1 MKKSI
6 LASTPFL
13 ILNKCLL
20 VNLGVEASL
29 VLSDLIQK
37 EQYFKES
44 CQDNDGFFFNVTNDI
59 SCSTTLSYYQI
70 KQALSVLEKW
80 GIIQVVL
87 KGVPAKKHFKIDHS
101 QILNFLNTRIEK
113 NEELDCKNF
122 NNKMLNNSKT
132 INNNK
137 EIKIK
142 NNIVNTRKE
151 KSNLIGSLTAKD
163 FMVANA
169 NTIAIELGQKELL
182 EDFVDYWTE
191 ENKAGKCRFELEK
204 TWNTKLRF
212 KRWVRNQKNFS
223 RGSSANNMPDFLDN
237 AYLNRIKDDPAQVK
251 KYYSW
256 LCDSCGYEKYE
267 TVTGYIKYRK
277 KR

>member
-29 VLSDLIQK
+29 VLSDLLQK

-44 CQDNDGFFFNVTNDI
+44 CQNNDGFFFNVTNDI

-87 KGVPAKKHFKIDHS
+87 KGVPAKKHFKIDHA

-122 NNKMLNNSKT
+122 NNKMLNNFKT

-142 NNIVNTRKE
+142 NNKVYTRKE
-151 KSNLIGSLTAKD
+151 KFLNDLKKL
-163 FMVANA
+163 
-169 NTIAIELGQKELL
+169 EPKEYI

-191 ENKAGKCRFELEK
+191 ENNVGKERWMLEK
-204 TWNTKLRF
+204 TWNTSLRY
-212 KRWVRNQKNFS
+212 KRWCRNQKNFS
-223 RGSSANNMPDFLDN
+223 RGSSANNMPDFLDS
-237 AYLNRIKDDPAQVK
+237 AYINRIKEDQAQVNK
-251 KYYSW
+251 FYKH
-256 LCDSCGYEKYE
+256 LVENCGYERIE
-267 TVTGYIKYRK
+267 TATGYIRYRK
-277 KR
+277 KV

>member
-29 VLSDLIQK
+29 VLSDLLQK

-44 CQDNDGFFFNVTNDI
+44 CQNNDGFFFNVTNDI

-87 KGVPAKKHFKIDHS
+87 KGVPAKKHFKIDHT

-122 NNKMLNNSKT
+122 NNKMLNNFKT

-137 EIKIK
+137 EIRIK
-142 NNIVNTRKE
+142 NNNDILARGMLFS
-151 KSNLIGSLTAKD
+151 KSIAEMDLDIDQNIIKD
-163 FMVANA
+163 F
-169 NTIAIELGQKELL
+169 I
-182 EDFVDYWTE
+182 DYWTE
-191 ENKAGKCRFELEK
+191 DNGKKMRFEMEK
-204 TWNTKLRF
+204 TWNTNLRL

-223 RGSSANNMPDFLDN
+223 RGNNANNMPDFLDS
-237 AYLNRIKDDPAQVK
+237 AYLNRIKEDQAQVNK
-251 KYYSW
+251 FYKH
-256 LCDSCGYEKYE
+256 LVDNCGYERVE
-267 TVTGYIKYRK
+267 TATGYIRYRK
-277 KR
+277 RV

>member
-13 ILNKCLL
+13 IMNKCLL
-20 VNLGVEASL
+20 QNLGVDASL

-70 KQALSVLEKW
+70 KQAISVLEKW

-101 QILNFLNTRIEK
+101 QIESFLKSSIKKTK
-113 NEELDCKNF
+113 ELDCQNF
-122 NNKMLNNSKT
+122 NNLHNKNLTS

-137 EIKIK
+137 KIIIK
-142 NNIVNTRKE
+142 NNSINTRKE
-151 KSNLIGSLTAKD
+151 KFLIEVNNLEPKQYIQD
-163 FMVANA
+163 F
-169 NTIAIELGQKELL
+169 I
-182 EDFVDYWTE
+182 DYWTE
-191 ENKAGKCRFELEK
+191 ENNSGKQRWQLEK
-204 TWNTKLRF
+204 TWNTNLRY
-212 KRWVRNQKNFS
+212 KRWCRNQKNFS
-223 RGSSANNMPDFLDN
+223 RGNNTNNMPEFLDN
-237 AYLNRIKDDPAQVK
+237 AYINRIKDDHAQIR
-251 KYYSW
+251 KYYQH
-256 LCDSCGYEKYE
+256 LVDNCGYEKYE

-277 KR
+277 KI

>member
-6 LASTPFL
+6 LASSPFL

-20 VNLGVEASL
+20 QNLGVDASL

-44 CQDNDGFFFNVTNDI
+44 YQKYDGFFFNVTNDI

-70 KQALSVLEKW
+70 KQAISVLEKW

-101 QILNFLNTRIEK
+101 QILNFLTSSIEK
-113 NEELDCKNF
+113 TEELDCKNF
-122 NNKMLNNSKT
+122 NNKMLNNSNS

-137 EIKIK
+137 EIIIK
-142 NNIVNTRKE
+142 NKKVYTRKE
-151 KSNLIGSLTAKD
+151 KFINEI
-163 FMVANA
+163 
-169 NTIAIELGQKELL
+169 KELEPKEHI

-191 ENKAGKCRFELEK
+191 ENNAGKQRFELEK
-204 TWNTKLRF
+204 TWNTTLRY
-212 KRWVRNQKNFS
+212 KRWCRNQKNFS
-223 RGSSANNMPDFLDN
+223 KGSSANNMPDFLDS
-237 AYLNRIKDDPAQVK
+237 AYLNRIKDDQAQIN
-251 KYYSW
+251 KYYNY
-256 LCDSCGYEKYE
+256 LCSSCGYEKYE

>member
-20 VNLGVEASL
+20 VNLGVDASL

-37 EQYFKES
+37 EQYFKDNS
-44 CQDNDGFFFNVTNDI
+44 QDNGGYFFNVTNDI
-59 SCSTTLSYYQI
+59 SCSTTLCYYQI

-113 NEELDCKNF
+113 TEELDCKNF
-122 NNKMLNNSKT
+122 NNKILKNSNS

-137 EIKIK
+137 EIRIK
-142 NNIVNTRKE
+142 NKKVYTRKE
-151 KSNLIGSLTAKD
+151 KFLNDL
-163 FMVANA
+163 
-169 NTIAIELGQKELL
+169 KELEPKDYI
-182 EDFVDYWTE
+182 EDFEDYWRE
-191 ENKAGKCRFELEK
+191 ENNVGKERWMLEK
-204 TWNTKLRF
+204 TWNTSLRY
-212 KRWVRNQKNFS
+212 KRWCRNQKNFS
-223 RGSSANNMPDFLDN
+223 KGSSTNNMPDFLDN
-237 AYLNRIKDDPAQVK
+237 AYINRIKDDQAQLNKFYKHLVDN
-251 KYYSW
+251 
-256 LCDSCGYEKYE
+256 CNYERFE
-267 TVTGYIKYRK
+267 TLTGYIKYRK

>member
-13 ILNKCLL
+13 IINKCLL

-29 VLSDLIQK
+29 VLSDLLQK

-44 CQDNDGFFFNVTNDI
+44 CQNNDGFFFNVTNDI

-113 NEELDCKNF
+113 TEELDCKNF
-122 NNKMLNNSKT
+122 NNKMLNNFKT

-142 NNIVNTRKE
+142 NKKVYTRKE
-151 KSNLIGSLTAKD
+151 KFLNDL
-163 FMVANA
+163 
-169 NTIAIELGQKELL
+169 KELEPKDYI
-182 EDFVDYWTE
+182 EDFEDYWRE
-191 ENKAGKCRFELEK
+191 ENNVGKERWMLEK
-204 TWNTKLRF
+204 TWNTSLRY
-212 KRWVRNQKNFS
+212 KRWCRNQKNFS
-223 RGSSANNMPDFLDN
+223 RGSSANNMPDFLDS
-237 AYLNRIKDDPAQVK
+237 AYINRIKDDQAQVNK
-251 KYYSW
+251 FYKH
-256 LCDSCGYEKYE
+256 LVENCGYERIE
-267 TVTGYIKYRK
+267 TATGYIRYRK
-277 KR
+277 IV

>member
-6 LASTPFL
+6 LATTPFL
-13 ILNKCLL
+13 IINKCLL
-20 VNLGVEASL
+20 VNLGVDASL

-44 CQDNDGFFFNVTNDI
+44 CQKYDGFFFNVTNDI

-70 KQALSVLEKW
+70 KQAISVLEKW
-80 GIIQVVL
+80 GIIKVVL

-101 QILNFLNTRIEK
+101 QILNFLTSSIEK
-113 NEELDCKNF
+113 TEELDCKNF
-122 NNKMLNNSKT
+122 NNKMLNNSSS

-137 EIKIK
+137 EIIIK
-142 NNIVNTRKE
+142 NKKVNTRKE

-163 FMVANA
+163 FMVAA
-169 NTIAIELGQKELL
+169 AHTIAIELGHKELL

-223 RGSSANNMPDFLDN
+223 RGSSANNMPDFLDS
-237 AYLNRIKDDPAQVK
+237 AYLNRIKDDQAQVNK
-251 KYYSW
+251 FYKH
-256 LCDSCGYEKYE
+256 LVDNCNYEKYE

>member
-29 VLSDLIQK
+29 VLSDLLQK

-44 CQDNDGFFFNVTNDI
+44 CQNNDGFFFNVTNDI

-70 KQALSVLEKW
+70 KQALSVLKKW

-113 NEELDCKNF
+113 TEELDCKNF
-122 NNKMLNNSKT
+122 NNKILKNSNS

-137 EIKIK
+137 EIRIK
-142 NNIVNTRKE
+142 NKKVYTRKE
-151 KSNLIGSLTAKD
+151 KFLNDL
-163 FMVANA
+163 
-169 NTIAIELGQKELL
+169 KELEPKDYI
-182 EDFVDYWTE
+182 EDFEDYWRE
-191 ENKAGKCRFELEK
+191 ENNVGKERWMLEK
-204 TWNTKLRF
+204 TWNTSLRY
-212 KRWVRNQKNFS
+212 KRWCRNQKNFS
-223 RGSSANNMPDFLDN
+223 RGSSANNMPDFLDS
-237 AYLNRIKDDPAQVK
+237 AYINRIKDDQAQVNK
-251 KYYSW
+251 FYKH
-256 LCDSCGYEKYE
+256 LVENCGYERIE
-267 TVTGYIKYRK
+267 TATGYIRYRK
-277 KR
+277 KV